1 MITIIFYIFTFF
13 TLSVYLTNFILI
25 LRAWYIHKE
34 DEWVEDSTPKVSI
47 ISPAYN
53 EELSIVQSIK
63 SISQQ
68 IYPDFD
74 IIIVD
79 DGSTD
84 DTSKVLIDEFNLK
97 EISPKVWENGII
109 KLIQKENG
117 GKASALNVGF
127 SHSDAEYILSV
138 DADTILNPET
148 IKTLI
153 GKKRK
158 ESDAVTCI
166 VGIVNENKIGSDYR
180 LDSPTTPKKI
190 VTRIQWIEYFKT
202 YTMFR
207 CSVKDFN
214 SIIVMPGACALIS
227 SDMMR
232 KTGGYKENTLG
243 EDMELTLNIHRNG
256 GNIQFISDVLA
267 WTEAPENISDLGLQR
282 VRWFRGL
289 LQSMISYRDLLFKKG
304 NRLLSLFMSF
314 VWISDVFGAWIELS
328 AWIILGIMLIL
339 DMYIDWDFLLLLW
352 GTLLTL
358 YYVNFL
364 MVVGFLRRKL
374 SPGRTI
380 HKLYRFHL
388 VALFEGFTYH
398 FLYLFWSLKAHI
410 RELFNLES
418 KWNRVKRLGRLDNSE
433 EN

>member
-1 MITIIFYIFTFF
+1 MLITFYIFTFF
-13 TLSVYLTNFILI
+13 TLAVYITNLILI
-25 LRAWYIHKE
+25 LRAWYTHEE
-34 DEWVEDSTPKVSI
+34 DKWVEESTPKVSI

-53 EELSIVQSIK
+53 EELNIVQSIK

-68 IYPDFD
+68 NYPDFD

-79 DGSTD
+79 DGSVD
-84 DTSKVLIDEFNLK
+84 KTSDVLIDEFNLK
-97 EISPKVWENGII
+97 EISPNVWENGII

-117 GKASALNVGF
+117 GKASALNMGF
-127 SHSDAEYILSV
+127 GHSDAEYILSV
-138 DADTILNPET
+138 DADTILNPDT

-158 ESDAVTCI
+158 NADAVTCI

-180 LDSPTTPKKI
+180 LDNPTVPRNL

-207 CSVKDFN
+207 CSVKEFN
-214 SIIVMPGACALIS
+214 SIVVMPGACALIS

-267 WTEAPENISDLGLQR
+267 WTESPESLSNLGLQR

-289 LQSMISYRDLLFKKG
+289 LQSMVSYRDLLFKKG
-304 NRLLSLFMSF
+304 NKLLSLFMSF
-314 VWISDVFGAWIELS
+314 VWISDIFGAWVELL
-328 AWIILGIMLIL
+328 AWVVLGVMLL
-339 DMYIDWDFLLLLW
+339 FDMYIDWNYLLILWGSLLSLYYINFLL
-352 GTLLTL
+352 
-358 YYVNFL
+358 VI
-364 MVVGFLRRKL
+364 GFLKHKL
-374 SPGRTI
+374 SPGRKTN
-380 HKLYRFHL
+380 KLYRFPL
-388 VALFEGFTYH
+388 LALFEGVSYH
-398 FLYLFWSLKAHI
+398 FLYLFWSLKAHT
-410 RELFNLES
+410 RELLSLENE
-418 KWNRVKRLGRLDNSE
+418 WNRVKRLGQLKE
-433 EN
+433 KK